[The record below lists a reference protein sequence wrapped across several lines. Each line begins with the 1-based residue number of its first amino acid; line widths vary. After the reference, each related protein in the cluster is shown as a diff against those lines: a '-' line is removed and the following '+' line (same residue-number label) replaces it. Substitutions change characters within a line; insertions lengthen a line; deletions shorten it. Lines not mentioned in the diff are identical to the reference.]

1 MCVELVQFNFIVSR
15 VDFYVT
21 KTFLKLVIKSYLRAS
36 GTFLKVYQVENKN
49 LLIAISDLEREQG
62 W

>member
-1 MCVELVQFNFIVSR
+1 MCVKLVQ